1 MCVGF
6 ETRRRGNNFGCQN
19 PEQEM
24 NSNVTLQEGYKYINI
39 CVASILNTIIF
50 ISEYIHHTKS
60 YDTRKKNFFLTEQKY
75 HSELR
80 LQKQSFLF
88 YLYKDELK

>member
-24 NSNVTLQEGYKYINI
+24 NSNVTLQKGYKYINI
-39 CVASILNTIIF
+39 CVASILNTIILIHLYTNRRGNF
-50 ISEYIHHTKS
+50 VSVILAQNGISAQS
-60 YDTRKKNFFLTEQKY
+60 KKNFFFLY
-75 HSELR
+75 HMT
-80 LQKQSFLF
+80 QC
-88 YLYKDELK
+88 DEYILK

>member
-1 MCVGF
+1 MM
-6 ETRRRGNNFGCQN
+6 
-19 PEQEM
+19 QE
-24 NSNVTLQEGYKYINI
+24 
-39 CVASILNTIIF
+39 
-50 ISEYIHHTKS
+50 
-60 YDTRKKNFFLTEQKY
+60 KKNFLTEQKY